1 MSNSN
6 EEAGFEVNLSNYLP
20 LRDVVYNSVRD
31 AILSESLK
39 PGKRLMETEL
49 AQMLGVSRTPVREAL
64 RKLEI
69 DGFIEMPP
77 RKGAIVKG
85 TSIKEIKDVLE
96 IRTSLEAL
104 ATRLA
109 CGKMDNK
116 DKIKL
121 KNARDKFVDAISN
134 NDVNEMVI
142 TDTNFHDI
150 IFKSTGND
158 KLIQII
164 NKLKEQIY
172 RYRTIYIRD
181 KYYLENIVLEHDEI
195 LDAIIKNDI
204 QKAEKAAIV
213 HIQNQENALIK
224 VLKL

>member
-1 MSNSN
+1 MSNPK
-6 EEAGFEVNLSNYLP
+6 EEAGIEVNLSNYLP

-64 RKLEI
+64 RKLELE
-69 DGFIEMPP
+69 GFIEMPP
-77 RKGAIVKG
+77 RKGAIVKD
-85 TSIKEIKDVLE
+85 TSIKDIKDVLE

-109 CGKMDNK
+109 CEKMDKENK
-116 DKIKL
+116 INL
-121 KNARDKFVDAISN
+121 QNARDKFVEAVSN
-134 NDVNEMVI
+134 NNINEMI
-142 TDTNFHDI
+142 LTDIDFHDV
-150 IFKSTGND
+150 IFSSTGNE

-164 NKLKEQIY
+164 NNLKEQIY

-181 KYYLENIVLEHDEI
+181 KLYLENIIIEHDEI
-195 LDAIIKNDI
+195 LDAILNSDIK
-204 QKAEKAAIV
+204 KAENAAII
-213 HIQNQENALIK
+213 HIKNQENALIK
-224 VLKL
+224 ALKF